1 MVILE
6 TVWKIKELTAEE
18 QEAAVRLSEELDI
31 SPLAGRIL
39 AGRGI
44 RTAAEARAYIRPT
57 LDSLHD
63 PFLMRDMPA
72 AVNRLERA
80 IDSHERIM
88 VYGDYDVDGTTAVAL
103 MYSFLRTQTDN
114 LIYYIPD
121 RYKEGYGISKEGI
134 DTAKRE
140 GCGLVIA
147 LDCGIKAVDKMAYA
161 NSLGVDFIICDH
173 HTPGDEIPK
182 AVAVLNMK
190 RKDCLY
196 PYKELSGCGVG
207 FKLVQAYA
215 QRKGIDKQE
224 VYRLLPL
231 LAMSIASDI
240 VPVTGE
246 NRVLAFY
253 GLRALNAYPSVG
265 LKAIM
270 QVAGI
275 EGKTVT
281 INDLVYKIGPR
292 INAAGRIQSGAEAVR
307 LLITEDEEEA
317 KQFAQKSAQQK
328 REREERGKDQP
339 MESGRK
345 GAKVKDTQPAG
356 RPDGAV
362 IMGDAPEADKKPVLA
377 DSARIKVQSQA
388 QLDSLKHAKEV
399 EDSIDAT
406 MKREFVPVTSFIHT
420 VELNNHDRIY
430 QAYDTPDD
438 YFAKKYYEKNDE
450 GAYIQDS
457 IFDKTKYLSIKNTF
471 AIALLEGFNKYMKAG
486 LKGFISYEN
495 RNFKMPE
502 FNADSTGY
510 VMGKR
515 TGHSLNVGGQL
526 SRMQGK
532 AFHFNLIAELGVT
545 GMDAGSLALDFN
557 TDVNFRLFG
566 DTVTLAAKAYL
577 HRIQPGTFQESYHSK
592 FLWWDTSLDKETRT
606 HVEGLFSYRK
616 TNTHLRVAVT
626 QIKNYTYF
634 GMNYAMDSNHNRIG
648 LTGGVYQEGAS
659 INILTAQLM
668 QNFRLG
674 ILNWENVITFQNSS
688 NQDVLCLPKL
698 NVFSNL
704 YLKFK
709 IARVLSTELGANVT
723 YFTEYDAPDY
733 LPYIGQF
740 AVQKNADCRVK
751 LGAYPYVDVYANF
764 HLKRAR
770 FFVAMSHVN
779 SGSGNKMYFLT
790 PHYPMNSRTLR
801 FGVSWNF
808 FN

>member
-1 MVILE
+1 MHTL
-6 TVWKIKELTAEE
+6 LTFHHRKATESGGIVNDE
-18 QEAAVRLSEELDI
+18 YITHPEAQES
-31 SPLAGRIL
+31 
-39 AGRGI
+39 
-44 RTAAEARAYIRPT
+44 
-57 LDSLHD
+57 
-63 PFLMRDMPA
+63 
-72 AVNRLERA
+72 
-80 IDSHERIM
+80 
-88 VYGDYDVDGTTAVAL
+88 
-103 MYSFLRTQTDN
+103 SFN
-114 LIYYIPD
+114 
-121 RYKEGYGISKEGI
+121 E
-134 DTAKRE
+134 
-140 GCGLVIA
+140 
-147 LDCGIKAVDKMAYA
+147 
-161 NSLGVDFIICDH
+161 
-173 HTPGDEIPK
+173 DEIPT
-182 AVAVLNMK
+182 VLKSNWNRNNSQHFFLSHRYNIGFY
-190 RKDCLY
+190 RKVKMTD
-196 PYKELSGCGVG
+196 
-207 FKLVQAYA
+207 
-215 QRKGIDKQE
+215 
-224 VYRLLPL
+224 
-231 LAMSIASDI
+231 
-240 VPVTGE
+240 
-246 NRVLAFY
+246 
-253 GLRALNAYPSVG
+253 
-265 LKAIM
+265 
-270 QVAGI
+270 
-275 EGKTVT
+275 
-281 INDLVYKIGPR
+281 
-292 INAAGRIQSGAEAVR
+292 AE
-307 LLITEDEEEA
+307 IKA

-328 REREERGKDQP
+328 REREERKTDQP

-362 IMGDAPEADKKPVLA
+362 IMGDAPEAGKKPVLA

-388 QLDSLKHAKEV
+388 QLDSLKHAKEA

-648 LTGGVYQEGAS
+648 LTGGVYQEVQHQHPDRSADAEFPPGHS
-659 INILTAQLM
+659 QLGKRHHFPEL
-668 QNFRLG
+668 QQPGRAVPAEAERVQQPLPEVQDCPRAEHRTGCQCDLLHRVRRTGLPAIHRTVCRTEECRLPCQAGRLSLCRRLRQLPPEARTLLRCHEPRQFRFG
-674 ILNWENVITFQNSS
+674 Q
-688 NQDVLCLPKL
+688 QDVFPDSPLPHEQQDTAFRRI
-698 NVFSNL
+698 V
-704 YLKFK
+704 
-709 IARVLSTELGANVT
+709 EL
-723 YFTEYDAPDY
+723 
-733 LPYIGQF
+733 L
-740 AVQKNADCRVK
+740 
-751 LGAYPYVDVYANF
+751 
-764 HLKRAR
+764 
-770 FFVAMSHVN
+770 
-779 SGSGNKMYFLT
+779 
-790 PHYPMNSRTLR
+790 
-801 FGVSWNF
+801 
-808 FN
+808 